1 MKILFLTPEVAPW
14 SKAGGLGDATAALA
28 KALAALG
35 HDIRIVT
42 PLYGSVQSSSLLK
55 VYRESLVVGVKPSD
69 SCGVKIAADLNP
81 KIYFLEHPE
90 YYGAPEIYGDRVDA
104 GERALFLTRAGL
116 DLCLADNWIPDVVHA
131 HDWTVAL
138 APVLMNTVLRGT
150 PLGQSASVLTI
161 HNLQH
166 QGLFGTECID
176 LLGLPEWL
184 LSEDNLECLGGI
196 NLLKGGIFH
205 ATRLT
210 TVSPTYAKEILSPE
224 FGFGLDPVIRH
235 RAADLEGILNGVDAD
250 DWNPTRDTLIPARY
264 QATDL
269 TGKALCKAELQR
281 TCGLEKAPGTA
292 LIGIVS
298 RMWHQ
303 KGLDLT
309 IEPLRARLRAAEI
322 QLVVLGSGDPAVEAA
337 FLSLAAEFPQRA
349 FVKIGYDNQLAHR
362 IEAAS
367 DFFLMPSRFEPCG
380 LNQLYSMAYGTLPI
394 VRKTGGLA
402 DTVDGWHQGDAKS
415 TGIVFDHADS
425 TGVQWALG
433 QAVRLYYQ
441 HEKEFHAVRHRA
453 MSRSFSWTTA
463 ALNYVRC
470 YEEAIRQRRDAFAQP
485 TVKAAA
491 IPKPKVA
498 LPKKKVAPVKSLK
511 KKSS

>member
-1 MKILFLTPEVAPW
+1 
-14 SKAGGLGDATAALA
+14 
-28 KALAALG
+28 
-35 HDIRIVT
+35 
-42 PLYGSVQSSSLLK
+42 
-55 VYRESLVVGVKPSD
+55 
-69 SCGVKIAADLNP
+69 
-81 KIYFLEHPE
+81 
-90 YYGAPEIYGDRVDA
+90 
-104 GERALFLTRAGL
+104 
-116 DLCLADNWIPDVVHA
+116 
-131 HDWTVAL
+131 
-138 APVLMNTVLRGT
+138 
-150 PLGQSASVLTI
+150 
-161 HNLQH
+161 
-166 QGLFGTECID
+166 
-176 LLGLPEWL
+176 
-184 LSEDNLECLGGI
+184 
-196 NLLKGGIFH
+196 
-205 ATRLT
+205 
-210 TVSPTYAKEILSPE
+210 
-224 FGFGLDPVIRH
+224 
-235 RAADLEGILNGVDAD
+235 
-250 DWNPTRDTLIPARY
+250 
-264 QATDL
+264 
-269 TGKALCKAELQR
+269 
-281 TCGLEKAPGTA
+281 
-292 LIGIVS
+292 
-298 RMWHQ
+298 MWDQ

-349 FVKIGYDNQLAHR
+349 FVKICYDNQLAHR

-453 MSRSFSWTTA
+453 MSRNFSWTTA

-485 TVKAAA
+485 TVKAATS
-491 IPKPKVA
+491 PKPKVT
-498 LPKKKVAPVKSLK
+498 LTKKKAAPSKSVK
-511 KKSS
+511 KKPS

>member
-81 KIYFLEHPE
+81 KVYFLEHPK

-104 GERALFLTRAGL
+104 GARALFLTRAGL
-116 DLCLADNWIPDVVHA
+116 DLCLADDWIPDVVHA

-184 LSEDNLECLGGI
+184 LSPDNLECLGGI

-224 FGFGLDPVIRH
+224 FGFGLDHVIRH

-250 DWNPTRDTLIPARY
+250 DWNPARDTLIPARY

-269 TGKALCKAELQR
+269 TGKVLCKAELQR

-292 LIGIVS
+292 MIGIVS
-298 RMWHQ
+298 RMWDQ

-349 FVKIGYDNQLAHR
+349 FVRIGYDNQLAHR

-394 VRKTGGLA
+394 VRNTGGLA

-433 QAVRLYYQ
+433 QALRLYYQ
-441 HEKEFHAVRHRA
+441 HENEFHAVRHRA
-453 MSRSFSWTTA
+453 MARSFSWTTS

-470 YEEAIRQRRDAFAQP
+470 YEEAIRQRRHAFAEPSTP
-485 TVKAAA
+485 TTSRPNLKVTAVKKKPAP
-491 IPKPKVA
+491 PKST
-498 LPKKKVAPVKSLK
+498 KKKV
-511 KKSS
+511 

>member
-81 KIYFLEHPE
+81 KVYFLEHPK

-104 GERALFLTRAGL
+104 GARALFLTRAGL
-116 DLCLADNWIPDVVHA
+116 DLCLADGWIPDVVHA

-166 QGLFGTECID
+166 QGLFGTECFD

-184 LSEDNLECLGGI
+184 LSPDNLECLGGI

-250 DWNPTRDTLIPARY
+250 DWNPARDTLIPARY

-269 TGKALCKAELQR
+269 TGKVLCKAELQR

-292 LIGIVS
+292 MIGIVS
-298 RMWHQ
+298 RMWDQ

-349 FVKIGYDNQLAHR
+349 FVRVGYDNQLAHR

-394 VRKTGGLA
+394 VRNTGGLA

-433 QAVRLYYQ
+433 QALRLYYQ
-441 HEKEFHAVRHRA
+441 HENEFHAVRHRA
-453 MSRSFSWTTA
+453 MTRSFSWTTS

-470 YEEAIRQRRDAFAQP
+470 YEEAIRQRRHAFAEPSTP
-485 TVKAAA
+485 TTSRPNLKVTAVKKKPAP
-491 IPKPKVA
+491 PKSM
-498 LPKKKVAPVKSLK
+498 KKKV
-511 KKSS
+511 